1 MSIPLF
7 LDHLR
12 RASAARD
19 SFVDGLR
26 RHALSRFHFEY
37 PSVTGDDA
45 EDAISQTLADLV
57 DGKIKGFECDAL
69 PHSTAYAQALTTYL
83 ARQIAPRKLID
94 SWRKQAKDLAK
105 VSIDELMDTP
115 QGEAWLQRELY
126 KSHQNRPPE
135 AWELEH
141 QLQLLSHCL
150 NQLSAPLRSVV
161 QGRLADESQAET
173 AQRLG
178 LGKVETVK
186 SRMFSAIKKL
196 QLCMKSQAPT
206 QSVSP

>member
-12 RASAARD
+12 RQSAARD

-26 RHALSRFHFEY
+26 RQALRGFYFQY
-37 PSVTGDDA
+37 PGVSGDDA
-45 EDAISQTLADLV
+45 EDAISQTLAELV
-57 DGKIKGFECDAL
+57 DGRIKGFECAEAPDSAPFARAL
-69 PHSTAYAQALTTYL
+69 SAYL
-83 ARQIAPRKLID
+83 ARQIAPRKLMD
-94 SWRKQAKDLAK
+94 LWRKQKKEGAKL
-105 VSIDELMDTP
+105 SIDELMETP

-126 KSHQNRPPE
+126 KSHQNRPP
-135 AWELEH
+135 AAGELEH
-141 QLQLLSHCL
+141 QMQVLSDCL
-150 NQLSAPLRSVV
+150 AQLSAPLRVVV

-178 LGKVETVK
+178 LSKVETVK

-196 QLCMKSQAPT
+196 QLCMKSQG
-206 QSVSP
+206 QSRPLTP